1 MNSNKTASVV
11 NAASAGLC
19 SSSHGEPTEFPS
31 QFVSGGNR
39 PEQENRLTWLDLHT
53 RPPAVRQALITLLN
67 EAMKDTSDAKRAGR
81 FLLSLWSP
89 GQYHQDLNEL
99 GFFERE
105 LNFAVRHLLN
115 FIIAG
120 QASIRQLLTHSEIEP
135 VIAAWGDTS
144 HD

>member
-1 MNSNKTASVV
+1 MSSKKTEFAA
-11 NAASAGLC
+11 NAASPGLC
-19 SSSHGEPTEFPS
+19 SSSPAGHAEFPS
-31 QFVSGGNR
+31 QPAISSNR

-53 RPPAVRQALITLLN
+53 RPAAVRNALITLLT
-67 EAMKDTSDAKRAGR
+67 EAMKDTSDAKRAGH

-99 GFFERE
+99 GFLERE

-120 QASIRQLLTHSEIEP
+120 QANIRQLLTHSEIAP
-135 VIAAWGDTS
+135 VMAAWGDTS

>member
-1 MNSNKTASVV
+1 MNSNRTAFSA
-11 NAASAGLC
+11 NAQQPGSC
-19 SSSHGEPTEFPS
+19 SSSPAGRAEFPS
-31 QFVSGGNR
+31 QFVSGGNG
-39 PEQENRLTWLDLHT
+39 PEQENRLTWLALHT

-120 QASIRQLLTHSEIEP
+120 QASIRQLLTHSEMEP
-135 VIAAWGDTS
+135 VMAAWGDTS